1 MSECRPALDQFYIV
15 IEQIPVWFYSQAE
28 KGYTGG
34 TTIANRP
41 RVETFLKALFG
52 EAGNTVIHLYILH
65 HYSTMFQ
72 KEKGETVCE
81 SPDYTERFK
90 YDGWWDLG
98 YILLSK
104 WKGKARWD
112 EYLGAIGEYKNKN
125 KGNNAFDIT

>member
-1 MSECRPALDQFYIV
+1 MNV
-15 IEQIPVWFYSQAE
+15 GIEQIPAWFNSQAE

-34 TTIANRP
+34 TTIANRL

-52 EAGNTVIHLYILH
+52 EAGNAAIHLYILH

-72 KEKGETVCE
+72 KEKRETVCE
-81 SPDYTERFK
+81 SPDYAERFK

-104 WKGKARWD
+104 
-112 EYLGAIGEYKNKN
+112 
-125 KGNNAFDIT
+125 